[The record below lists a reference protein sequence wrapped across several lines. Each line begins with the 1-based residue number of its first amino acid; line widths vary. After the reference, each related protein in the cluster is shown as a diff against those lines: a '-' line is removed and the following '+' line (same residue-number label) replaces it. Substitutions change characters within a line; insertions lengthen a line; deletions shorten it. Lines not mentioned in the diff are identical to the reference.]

1 MFWVFY
7 FHNQRLWMKKV
18 IGKDDFLTC
27 LKLCLKM
34 SSFSI
39 GSFIIQT
46 KFCNSYFAMF
56 MPIRWKH
63 IHILNHRNF
72 NIMEL
77 SELFH

>member
-1 MFWVFY
+1 
-7 FHNQRLWMKKV
+7 MKKV

-56 MPIRWKH
+56 MPIR
-63 IHILNHRNF
+63 
-72 NIMEL
+72 
-77 SELFH
+77 